1 MTLSDVTAQVK
12 EFIQRQT
19 KLSLTIS
26 GILIFFVLGA
36 VVIGLVYA
44 SKGNKKRITIPYDET
59 FVAVD
64 EFLAPN
70 APSIVQDYYY
80 SRQKDG
86 QWDSEDEERWFTSV
100 DQSLLNDLGEQ
111 NQHLADTI
119 TGAAP

>member
-1 MTLSDVTAQVK
+1 MTLSDVSAEIK
-12 EFIQRQT
+12 DFIQRQT
-19 KLSLTIS
+19 KLSLIIS
-26 GILIFFVLGA
+26 GILIFFVLSA
-36 VVIGLVYA
+36 VIIALAYA
-44 SKGNKKRITIPYDET
+44 SHGTKKRIQAPYDST

-86 QWDSEDEERWFTSV
+86 QWDSEDEARWFTSV
-100 DQSLLNDLGEQ
+100 DQSLLKDLEAQ
-111 NQHLADTI
+111 NQHLAETI